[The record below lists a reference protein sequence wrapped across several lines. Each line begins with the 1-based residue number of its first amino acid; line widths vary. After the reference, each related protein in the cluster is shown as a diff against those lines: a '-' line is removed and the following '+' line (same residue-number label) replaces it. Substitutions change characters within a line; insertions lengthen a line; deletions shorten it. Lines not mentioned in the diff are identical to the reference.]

1 MSKKYTTDNITIS
14 EALNDGSGVGTS
26 GQVLSSTG
34 SGVSWIDGSGI
45 VGGPY
50 LALSGGTLTGNVRLN
65 DSVQLQIGSSND
77 AYIIHNGTNTYF
89 VNGVGNLEI
98 TNDTN
103 DGDIIF
109 KSDNGSG
116 GLTTYIQI
124 DGSTGAVDLNHYGTK
139 KLETTSTGV
148 EVTGNLD
155 TTGSVSIPDAGK
167 LYLGSGDDLHVYHAG
182 THGYVLNKT
191 GDLYLMSQVHG
202 GDIIFKTENS
212 SGTAVTPLTLDSAG
226 AATFAGSITAA
237 GGSANNNDD
246 ANILT
251 LNASQHARLLVDT
264 SSTGGHRATLALE
277 SNGNELTLGTT
288 GSASE
293 LTSVGALTVTSSATA
308 FTGNATFAGSITT
321 TSASGITID
330 TTGNAVLELDG
341 ASGNTEAIIF
351 KHSGTEVSRISHSNS
366 TDLVFSTG
374 SSVATAL
381 TLSGL
386 TTTFAGSINLPTT
399 KYLRFTSASSN
410 SDATVLFGNTSGT
423 GGSLTFKRNS
433 DSAAILTLNGDKS
446 ATFAGVLA
454 LPDGSTAAPSIGNT
468 GDTNTGMY
476 WPGNHQVGFAV
487 NGSRKMYMSETKTY
501 FQNQANG
508 VEINNGLT
516 VVSGGIGVTGN
527 STFAGTI
534 GSGAITSTGQIQ
546 GSSFTDGHITWSGA
560 QINRYG
566 AAIELQ
572 FTPTNSSTLVKIGA
586 GGSNPTTFNAYTGDA
601 TFAGDVA
608 IAQTADVG
616 VLNTTNL
623 ESGAA
628 VGLSLTYPTSNVAGG
643 DGLAIAIGIA
653 GRGRSYIANSNATN
667 NLDASNLV
675 FYTEG
680 GGVVNKALTLD
691 TNQNA
696 TFAGD
701 VTLSAA
707 GSTGEVIR
715 TTDNTEPYFALQ
727 RNSGTNGVGVL
738 RLLDGGDLAFDTG
751 ATGAGQATKLT
762 IEAGGN
768 VGILNTSPSSKV
780 HIGSNSTSGALG
792 IGLQNDQRF
801 YTINTDGGSL
811 TFKDE
816 SAAAERMRIFS
827 DGDVSIGMTSN
838 YAKLNVNGD
847 VRAENSS
854 FMAGRE
860 SAATPAFR
868 FHDDGDTGMFNV
880 NPNILGFSTAGEEKM
895 RITSAGHVGI
905 GTTGPTYKLHVVAA
919 STPIA
924 KFEGTLNGYVDFSDP
939 SSSVRLQNSG
949 HSYFGT
955 QTNTNLNFK
964 TNGSEKMTILAGG
977 NVGIGVTSPGALLEI
992 SGIRE
997 NQIRL
1002 TSYDTT
1008 AAVDEVIGGV
1018 EFYSSDS
1025 GNEGVKASISA
1036 IAATAA
1042 GDAYMTFS
1050 TGTDTEKMRIT
1061 SAGHIG
1067 IGTSSPSTKFHV
1079 YNGEATI
1086 ASSTDGVK
1094 LSYSSGN
1101 SSGIIDTAFSDN
1113 NLEFRTNGTAKM
1125 WIANAGT
1132 VGIGTISPT
1141 ARLDVLTN
1149 SATGDNDID
1158 RYVRFRA
1165 DNGEQRFAFNVG
1177 RSGNNSSLKMYN
1189 STETQT
1195 VNIASGGNSYF
1206 NGGDV
1211 GIGLTA
1217 PEAKLHISGRVY
1229 QDGLGNSTF
1238 FGFGAGKADDLS
1250 SRDNSAFGYQ
1260 ALYTNTT
1267 GSSNTATGYKAI
1279 YTNTT
1284 GHSNT
1289 VAGYLALYTNTT
1301 GALNTATG
1309 AEALRFNTTGNY
1321 NTADGYS
1328 TLRANTTGG
1337 YNTATGYSAL
1347 YSNTTASY
1355 NTASGMN
1362 ALYAN
1367 TTGTENAAFGYEALR
1382 NTTTASYNSSF
1393 GTQALRSNIT
1403 GYKNTAIGSTSMYAN
1418 TTGYANTAAGYL
1430 SLRYNTT
1437 GHHNT
1442 AVGFQALRANTTA
1455 SYNTAVGRDALVSN
1469 TTGGQNVAIGYE
1481 SMHTNTTGSYSVGVG
1496 FRALKANTASQGTA
1510 LGYEA
1515 LLSNTS
1521 GANNVAIGFEA
1532 LKLNTTG
1539 ADNTAIGHQAGNSES
1554 TATKCVFIGKGAD
1567 VGGTG
1572 TSNQIVI
1579 GWGAEGNGS
1588 NTVTLGDSNTTEGV
1602 FAYGAYQEISDQ
1614 SVKENVVTIGNAL
1627 SKVKAMRG
1635 VTYNKIG
1642 RETTKVGVIA
1652 QEMELVLP
1660 EVVAEGSGGLKS
1672 VAYGNIV
1679 AVLIEAMKEQQV
1691 RIEALEAQLN
1701 NQ

>member
-139 KLETTSTGV
+139 KLETTSTCV

-226 AATFAGSITAA
+226 A
-237 GGSANNNDD
+237 
-246 ANILT
+246 
-251 LNASQHARLLVDT
+251 
-264 SSTGGHRATLALE
+264 
-277 SNGNELTLGTT
+277 
-288 GSASE
+288 
-293 LTSVGALTVTSSATA
+293 
-308 FTGNATFAGSITT
+308 ATFAGSITT

-527 STFAGTI
+527 S
-534 GSGAITSTGQIQ
+534 
-546 GSSFTDGHITWSGA
+546 
-560 QINRYG
+560 
-566 AAIELQ
+566 
-572 FTPTNSSTLVKIGA
+572 
-586 GGSNPTTFNAYTGDA
+586 

-1567 VGGTG
+1567 VGGDG

>member
-226 AATFAGSITAA
+226 AATFAGSIT
-237 GGSANNNDD
+237 
-246 ANILT
+246 
-251 LNASQHARLLVDT
+251 
-264 SSTGGHRATLALE
+264 
-277 SNGNELTLGTT
+277 
-288 GSASE
+288 
-293 LTSVGALTVTSSATA
+293 
-308 FTGNATFAGSITT
+308 T

-516 VVSGGIGVTGN
+516 VVSCGIGVTGN

-924 KFEGTLNGYVDFSDP
+924 KFEGTLNGYVDFSDH

-1036 IAATAA
+1036 IASTAA
-1042 GDAYMTFS
+1042 VDAYMTFS

-1079 YNGEATI
+1079 YNGEA
-1086 ASSTDGVK
+1086 
-1094 LSYSSGN
+1094 L
-1101 SSGIIDTAFSDN
+1101 
-1113 NLEFRTNGTAKM
+1113 
-1125 WIANAGT
+1125 
-1132 VGIGTISPT
+1132 
-1141 ARLDVLTN
+1141 
-1149 SATGDNDID
+1149 
-1158 RYVRFRA
+1158 
-1165 DNGEQRFAFNVG
+1165 
-1177 RSGNNSSLKMYN
+1177 
-1189 STETQT
+1189 
-1195 VNIASGGNSYF
+1195 
-1206 NGGDV
+1206 
-1211 GIGLTA
+1211 
-1217 PEAKLHISGRVY
+1217 
-1229 QDGLGNSTF
+1229 
-1238 FGFGAGKADDLS
+1238 
-1250 SRDNSAFGYQ
+1250 
-1260 ALYTNTT
+1260 
-1267 GSSNTATGYKAI
+1267 
-1279 YTNTT
+1279 
-1284 GHSNT
+1284 
-1289 VAGYLALYTNTT
+1289 
-1301 GALNTATG
+1301 
-1309 AEALRFNTTGNY
+1309 
-1321 NTADGYS
+1321 
-1328 TLRANTTGG
+1328 
-1337 YNTATGYSAL
+1337 
-1347 YSNTTASY
+1347 
-1355 NTASGMN
+1355 
-1362 ALYAN
+1362 
-1367 TTGTENAAFGYEALR
+1367 
-1382 NTTTASYNSSF
+1382 
-1393 GTQALRSNIT
+1393 
-1403 GYKNTAIGSTSMYAN
+1403 
-1418 TTGYANTAAGYL
+1418 
-1430 SLRYNTT
+1430 
-1437 GHHNT
+1437 
-1442 AVGFQALRANTTA
+1442 
-1455 SYNTAVGRDALVSN
+1455 
-1469 TTGGQNVAIGYE
+1469 
-1481 SMHTNTTGSYSVGVG
+1481 
-1496 FRALKANTASQGTA
+1496 
-1510 LGYEA
+1510 
-1515 LLSNTS
+1515 
-1521 GANNVAIGFEA
+1521 
-1532 LKLNTTG
+1532 
-1539 ADNTAIGHQAGNSES
+1539 
-1554 TATKCVFIGKGAD
+1554 
-1567 VGGTG
+1567 
-1572 TSNQIVI
+1572 
-1579 GWGAEGNGS
+1579 
-1588 NTVTLGDSNTTEGV
+1588 
-1602 FAYGAYQEISDQ
+1602 
-1614 SVKENVVTIGNAL
+1614 
-1627 SKVKAMRG
+1627 
-1635 VTYNKIG
+1635 
-1642 RETTKVGVIA
+1642 
-1652 QEMELVLP
+1652 
-1660 EVVAEGSGGLKS
+1660 
-1672 VAYGNIV
+1672 
-1679 AVLIEAMKEQQV
+1679 
-1691 RIEALEAQLN
+1691 
-1701 NQ
+1701 